1 MEDNAGLNINHVT
14 PAQEV
19 CPIPPPTIN
28 EPFMKQI
35 EGNYLQISTTDKER
49 LFHGHG
55 HTTQELFKLRWG
67 SFARVPDVVIWPE
80 NHDQVVAIV
89 KAAVAHNV
97 VIIPYGGGTNVTQ
110 ALLCPEGEARMIV
123 SLDMHGMSR
132 IKWVDRVSMTA
143 CIEAGILAHR
153 FILLIGNCIGA
164 VGKELEAKLAS
175 LDLCFANRTVWS
187 SRH

>member
-1 MEDNAGLNINHVT
+1 
-14 PAQEV
+14 
-19 CPIPPPTIN
+19 
-28 EPFMKQI
+28 
-35 EGNYLQISTTDKER
+35 
-49 LFHGHG
+49 
-55 HTTQELFKLRWG
+55 
-67 SFARVPDVVIWPE
+67 
-80 NHDQVVAIV
+80 VVAIV

-110 ALLCPEGEARMIV
+110 ALLCPEGETRMIV

-143 CIEAGILAHR
+143 CIEAG
-153 FILLIGNCIGA
+153 A

-175 LDLCFANRTVWS
+175 LGLCFANRTVWS